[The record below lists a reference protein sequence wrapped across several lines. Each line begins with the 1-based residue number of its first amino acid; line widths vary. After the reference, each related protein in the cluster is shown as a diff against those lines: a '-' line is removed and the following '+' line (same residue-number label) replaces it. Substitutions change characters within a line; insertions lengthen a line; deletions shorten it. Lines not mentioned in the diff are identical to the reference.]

1 MVGNSSSRRGVRA
14 PPMRYLVEGVLIG
27 AIVGAA
33 AGFAGGLVAFP
44 RLFGAGASGE
54 GALERGADE
63 VRATGA
69 FSHVVPSD
77 PTHYG
82 AGRVIVYDDLVH
94 LDADFEVGPGPKYHL
109 YLVPQVGIDA
119 YTRVEET
126 MFVDLGPIPAFAGSQ
141 SFPIPRGVD
150 VADYPSVVVWC
161 EQFNRLIS
169 PAELSF
175 AR

>member
-1 MVGNSSSRRGVRA
+1 M
-14 PPMRYLVEGVLIG
+14 
-27 AIVGAA
+27 
-33 AGFAGGLVAFP
+33 
-44 RLFGAGASGE
+44 
-54 GALERGADE
+54 
-63 VRATGA
+63 
-69 FSHVVPSD
+69 VPSD

-82 AGRVIVYDDLVH
+82 AGHVIVYDDLVH

-141 SFPIPRGVD
+141 SFTVPSGVD
-150 VADYPSVVVWC
+150 VADYGSVVVWC

-175 AR
+175 VR